1 MSELHIDEPLG
12 DEELPGKDVSL
23 WIDTTRQTN
32 YPTLSDKAD
41 HYDVGVVGGGITGVV
56 TAYRLMQSGR
66 TVALVER
73 DHIVEWTTGGTT
85 AKLTSQHYLIYDYLI
100 KRHGEAVAQAFADA
114 NQNGIDE
121 VEGLSKELAID
132 CEFSRSDAYAFSQS
146 TDTVEVFKAEVEAAR
161 RLGLPAHF
169 VTSTDLPFNVEAAV
183 RFDDQ
188 AQFHPRKFLL
198 KLAEAFVSDGGVIF
212 EHTNAT
218 TITPGEPNIITTD
231 KGQLKADVVI
241 QASGEPFW
249 RNEMFDGRMWMKMS
263 YALAAE
269 LEDPIEYPKGMY
281 ITTDD
286 PMRTIR
292 SAEYDGRSV
301 LVFGGESHEYDATTY
316 DESSHYKSLADD
328 VQRRFKVKRIH
339 CRWLA
344 GDFMPY
350 DRIPFIGPDPEY
362 PSIYVITGYRAWG
375 LAWAMSAAHGI
386 LSYIDGTPADW
397 VRYFSLE
404 RLKSPLRDEDMARG
418 V

>member
-1 MSELHIDEPLG
+1 
-12 DEELPGKDVSL
+12 VSL
-23 WIDTTRQTN
+23 WIDTTGQTS
-32 YPTLSDKAD
+32 YPPFSGEAD
-41 HYDVGVVGGGITGVV
+41 RYDVCVVGGGITGVV
-56 TAYRLMQSGR
+56 AAYRLMQSGR

-73 DHIVEWTTGGTT
+73 ERIVEWTTGGTT
-85 AKLTSQHYLIYDYLI
+85 AKLSSQHYLVYDYLMG
-100 KRHGEAVAQAFADA
+100 RHGEAVARAFADA

-121 VEGLSKELAID
+121 IEALSNELSIE
-132 CEFSRSDAYAFSQS
+132 CEFSRRDAYVFSQS
-146 TDTVEVFKAEVEAAR
+146 AENVAAIEAEVEAAR

-169 VTSTDLPFNVEAAV
+169 ATSIDLPFDVEAAV

-198 KLAEAFVSDGGVIF
+198 KLAEEFVAGGGTLF

-218 TITPGEPNIITTD
+218 TITPGEPNVITTD
-231 KGQLKADVVI
+231 RGQLQADLVI

-249 RNEMFDGRMWMKMS
+249 RNEMFDGRMWLKMS
-263 YALAAE
+263 YALAVE
-269 LEDPIEYPKGMY
+269 LGDPTEYPEGMY

-292 SAEYDGRSV
+292 SAQYHGRPV
-301 LVFGGESHEYDATTY
+301 LVFGGESHPYDEATY
-316 DESSHYKSLADD
+316 DESPHYRSLVED
-328 VQRRFKVKRIH
+328 VQRRFRVKRIH

-375 LAWAMSAAHGI
+375 LTWAMSAVQGI
-386 LSYIDGTPADW
+386 LSHIDGAPADW
-397 VRYFSLE
+397 VGHFSLD
-404 RLKSPLRDEDMARG
+404 RLKSPLRDEDMARR

>member
-1 MSELHIDEPLG
+1 MSDEPLG

-23 WIDTTRQTN
+23 WIDTTERTS
-32 YPTLSDKAD
+32 YPLLSSEAGR
-41 HYDVGVVGGGITGVV
+41 YDVCVVGGGITGVV
-56 TAYRLMQSGR
+56 AAYRLMQSGR

-73 DHIVEWTTGGTT
+73 DHIVEWTTGCTT
-85 AKLTSQHYLIYDYLI
+85 AKLSSQHYLVYDYLME
-100 KRHGEAVAQAFADA
+100 RHGEAVAKAFADA

-121 VEGLSKELAID
+121 IESLSNELSIE
-132 CEFSRSDAYAFSQS
+132 CEFSRRDAFVFSQS
-146 TDTVEVFKAEVEAAR
+146 PDNVGVFEAEVDAAR

-169 VTSTDLPFNVEAAV
+169 VTSTELPFDVEAVV
-183 RFDDQ
+183 RFDNQ

-198 KLAEAFVSDGGVIF
+198 KMAEAFVSGGGVIF

-218 TITPGEPNIITTD
+218 TITPGEPNVITTD
-231 KGQLKADVVI
+231 RGPLRADVVI

-249 RNEMFDGRMWMKMS
+249 RSEIFDGRMWLKMS

-269 LEDPIEYPKGMY
+269 LEDPTEYPEGMY

-292 SAEYDGRSV
+292 SAEYEGRPV
-301 LVFGGESHEYDATTY
+301 LVFGGESHSFDEATY
-316 DESSHYKSLADD
+316 DEGSHYRSLVED
-328 VQRRFKVKRIH
+328 VQRRFGVERIH

-362 PSIYVITGYRAWG
+362 PSIHVITGYRAWG

-386 LSYIDGTPADW
+386 ISHIDGAPADW
-397 VRYFSLE
+397 VRHFSLE
-404 RLKSPLRDEDMARG
+404 RLRGPLRDEDMARR